1 MRSEVW
7 WIARQEFTLNSRN
20 RWVLS
25 FSILFS
31 ALTLLIAYFGL
42 VTSGYAGFQDFT
54 RTSASVTNLSGF
66 LIPLFA
72 LLIGVF
78 SFISNTEY
86 LELMVTQPV
95 PRTHVLLGRYLGL
108 VMSVLGASVIGF
120 GLPGVVFAI
129 TVGADGAASYLFV
142 VVYSSLLAIVFA
154 GLSVF
159 ISLIANRKQVA
170 LGIALAVWVFYEL
183 IYGVLMLG
191 TTLYLT
197 PGALKIVLTA
207 GLLGNP
213 IDTVRVLSLL
223 QVGGPHLFGPA
234 GATLL
239 RMTGSTTG
247 AVGIGIAALMM
258 WTAVPMY
265 LSTWLFRKQDL

>member
-1 MRSEVW
+1 MNSDIW
-7 WIARQEFTLNSRN
+7 WIARQEFTLHRRN
-20 RWVLS
+20 RWILS
-25 FSILFS
+25 FAILFS
-31 ALTLLIAYFGL
+31 ALTLLIAYFGM
-42 VTSGYAGFQDFT
+42 VTSGYTGFQDFI
-54 RTSASVTNLSGF
+54 RTSASVTNLGGF

-78 SFISNTEY
+78 SFLSNSDY

-95 PRTHVLLGRYLGL
+95 SRTQVLLGRYLGL
-108 VMSVLGASVIGF
+108 VMTVMGASVVGF

-129 TVGADGAASYLFV
+129 TVGAAGALSYLIV
-142 VVYSSLLAIVFA
+142 IAYSAVLAIVFV
-154 GLSVF
+154 GLSVL
-159 ISLIANRKQVA
+159 ISLLFGRKQVA

-197 PGALKIVLTA
+197 PDALKLVLTA

-223 QVGGPHLFGPA
+223 QIGGPHLFGPA

-239 RMTGSTTG
+239 KLTGSMTAATLCG
-247 AVGIGIAALMM
+247 LAGLALWAVAP
-258 WTAVPMY
+258 VY
-265 LSTWLFRKQDL
+265 VSTWLFRRQDL

>member
-1 MRSEVW
+1 MRSDIW
-7 WIARQEFTLNSRN
+7 WIARQEFSLNRRN

-25 FSILFS
+25 FAVLFS
-31 ALTLLIAYFGL
+31 VLTLLIAYFGM
-42 VTSGYAGFQDFT
+42 VTSGYAGFQDFI
-54 RTSASVTNLSGF
+54 RTSASVTNLGGF

-72 LLIGVF
+72 LLIGIF

-108 VMSVLGASVIGF
+108 VMTVLGASVVGF

-129 TVGADGAASYLFV
+129 TAGAGGALSSLFV
-142 VVYSSLLAIVFA
+142 IASSFLLAIVFA
-154 GLSVF
+154 GLSVL
-159 ISLIANRKQVA
+159 ISLVSGRKQVA
-170 LGIALAVWVFYEL
+170 LGIAFAVWVFYEL
-183 IYGVLMLG
+183 IYGMLMLG

-197 PGALKIVLTA
+197 PNALKIVLTA

-239 RMTGSTTG
+239 KMTGSATAATAYG
-247 AVGIGIAALMM
+247 LVGLAL
-258 WTAVPMY
+258 WIVVPVY
-265 LSTWLFRKQDL
+265 LSTWLFRRQDL